1 MPPQVERALQRLS
14 DAVYADVATVVQ
26 AAHWGVVLEASSA
39 HTAAALQKGWV
50 MPTLGTT
57 PGQPVEAAYA
67 TLADPDED
75 ETGPGAM
82 RLDGLIPYWLSAR
95 EAVPNTISLEGVF
108 LLTAPNM
115 SGKSTLL
122 RATLVAALLANA
134 GLLVPCLKS
143 AWVPR
148 YDNFFLRTASFDV
161 PSEGKSA
168 FGVEMDDIRIILRD
182 ASRRSLVMVDELG
195 KGTSSRDGSAL
206 AGALLEKLDS
216 LQLAAI
222 FATHLHE
229 IFQLPLQLRGVQTK
243 RMGIARDGNDQP
255 TWTFRV
261 EDGVCTESLAMN
273 TARRFGVPAEL
284 ITRAEAL
291 ADTFDQVFPAQG
303 GSGGSVGSGGS
314 TADGEVAVAEQSTV
328 VLPPPET
335 TPLRAPQTSMSH
347 GASLS
352 PPRTVPVDKPASTP
366 SSTNA
371 AKGTA
376 AAPDQDP
383 SYFLSSAVHRCDVQA
398 LNAILRRISGTRTGA
413 VVEAGFKPP
422 TALEG
427 RACVYVLLLHGNGPA
442 GDKVYVG
449 ETESI
454 RQRLEQHT
462 SAHKGTRIT
471 ALVASSPNKSSARG
485 TESLLIARLKA
496 QGYDVEGG
504 GSDAAHTL
512 FSAN

>member
-1 MPPQVERALQRLS
+1 
-14 DAVYADVATVVQ
+14 VYADVATVVQ

-50 MPTLGTT
+50 MPTLGTS
-57 PGQPVEAAYA
+57 PGQPFEAAFA

-75 ETGPGAM
+75 EAGPGAM

-243 RMGIARDGNDQP
+243 RMGIAHDGDDQP

-291 ADTFDQVFPAQG
+291 ADTFDQVFPAQ
-303 GSGGSVGSGGS
+303 SGGDSGGGS
-314 TADGEVAVAEQSTV
+314 TAGTEVAVAEQYTA

-335 TPLRAPQTSMSH
+335 TPLRAPPTSISP
-347 GASLS
+347 GGSSLS
-352 PPRTVPVDKPASTP
+352 PPRTVPVGKPASTP
-366 SSTNA
+366 TSATNA

-376 AAPDQDP
+376 TAAAAAVAAAAADQDP
-383 SYFLSSAVHRCDVQA
+383 SYFVSSAIHRCDVQA

-413 VVEAGFKPP
+413 VVEAGFQPP
-422 TALEG
+422 AALEG
-427 RACVYVLLLHGNGPA
+427 RACVYVLLLHGNGSA

-454 RQRLEQHT
+454 RQRLGQHT
-462 SAHKGTRIT
+462 SARKGTRIT

-496 QGYDVEGG
+496 QGYHLEGG
-504 GSDAAHTL
+504 GSDAAHSL